1 MHWRTMTP
9 EEIATRPETRLGGA
23 LLGMVIGC
31 AIVVIVPAIGILVAF
46 AVIASGGVHANPGN
60 VFSWLDGP
68 YRIGTV
74 YMIPV
79 GVFMAWSLLF
89 VIMTLARLG
98 ATPMVASAGI
108 VLWVISRL
116 VLGYVGQAGPVAA
129 AENTTFADALVRM
142 WPYAIAIA
150 AEMTLAAGF
159 CGYMA
164 TGLRP
169 NAYYRRRLPT
179 G

>member
-31 AIVVIVPAIGILVAF
+31 PIVVIVPAIGILVAF
-46 AVIASGGVHANPGN
+46 AVLASGGVHANPGH

-68 YRIGTV
+68 SRIGTV

-79 GVFMAWSLLF
+79 GVFMAGSLLF

-142 WPYAIAIA
+142 
-150 AEMTLAAGF
+150 
-159 CGYMA
+159 
-164 TGLRP
+164 
-169 NAYYRRRLPT
+169 
-179 G
+179 